1 MPTPSSTVRVAV
13 VGAGLAGIA
22 CAAGLHQ
29 GGLSVSLFDKSRGV
43 GGRMA
48 TRRLTES
55 PEIPEVALALD
66 HGATL
71 FGARTPRFRAV
82 LARAEAA
89 GAVARWT
96 PRVHSQR
103 PGTGPATVWTA
114 TPDMPALARHLRAD
128 LPLHLRHTVQR
139 LQRTAAGWMLHM
151 AEGGQAG
158 PFDQVVLALPP
169 AQAAAL
175 LGGHHEG
182 WAETL
187 RQVRMQPCW
196 TLMAASADVDWP
208 WDAAEPDRG
217 PLAWVVR
224 DDRKPGRQV
233 PAGTATWV
241 AQASA
246 EWSAAHLE
254 DSPEAVTRALCEA
267 LAALLPD
274 RVAGGVAGSAAR
286 PTAGGGGTSAAGRRG
301 PKWLHATVHRWR
313 YALPAVASAA
323 PSAVVQTRT
332 NAPSA
337 PECWWDAHLGLGV
350 CGDFL
355 VGADVEAAWRSG
367 DELADTL
374 AAGLDSQTVLAA

>member
-1 MPTPSSTVRVAV
+1 MTTPSSTVRVAV
-13 VGAGLAGIA
+13 VGAGLSGIA
-22 CAAGLHQ
+22 CAASLHQ

-48 TRRLTES
+48 TRRL
-55 PEIPEVALALD
+55 PEIADIAEGTLALD

-96 PRVHSQR
+96 PRVHSQW
-103 PGTGPATVWTA
+103 PGTGPAMVWTA

-128 LPLHLRHTVQR
+128 LPLHLQHTVQR
-139 LQRTAAGWMLHM
+139 LQRTAAGWLLHM
-151 AEGGQAG
+151 AEGSQAG

-187 RQVRMQPCW
+187 RQVHMQPCW

-208 WDAAEPDRG
+208 WDAAEPGRG

-224 DDRKPGRQV
+224 DDRKPGREV

-254 DSPEAVTRALCEA
+254 DSPESVTRALCEA
-267 LAALLPD
+267 LAELLPD
-274 RVAGGVAGSAAR
+274 RSAAGTAAG
-286 PTAGGGGTSAAGRRG
+286 TAGGTGSASRRRA

-313 YALPAVASAA
+313 YALPAVATPAQSGPGPNKLSA
-323 PSAVVQTRT
+323 QL
-332 NAPSA
+332 A

-355 VGADVEAAWRSG
+355 AGADVEAAWRSG

-374 AAGLDSQTVLAA
+374 AAGVDSQTALAA